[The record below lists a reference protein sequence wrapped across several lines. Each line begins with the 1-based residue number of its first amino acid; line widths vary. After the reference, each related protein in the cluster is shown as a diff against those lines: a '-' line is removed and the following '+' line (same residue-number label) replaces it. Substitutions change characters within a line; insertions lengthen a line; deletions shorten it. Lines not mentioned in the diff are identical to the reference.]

1 MEGGEPG
8 TQKHTSRSILNQHP
22 FLSVLDHAELRS
34 APTLRLAELRP
45 TPTLRLAELR
55 PAQTLLCNRSCFEFI
70 SQ

>member
-1 MEGGEPG
+1 
-8 TQKHTSRSILNQHP
+8 
-22 FLSVLDHAELRS
+22 VLDHAELRS